1 MSALPPPLPS
11 VTDLAFSTSAPPSR
25 TVATDLKES
34 TNGID
39 YQYAY
44 NVLRRETMDGWRPI
58 GGPVVSRESRVQG
71 KNLYT
76 NWSEFDLL
84 RQVSVARTLDATNPI
99 ANGAVN
105 KLVSFILQT
114 GGIYKI
120 VPKSKSVKPPVE
132 YVVAGQDAVD
142 QWLEDSQWQ
151 FEEEEH
157 VRTAIVDGEL
167 FVHKA
172 RDEDS
177 LEATCRRFEP
187 EQVIQPPGA
196 TIANGWRLGVQHK
209 LGDVRK
215 ITAYNV
221 NWMLGALNNLTP
233 MGQIVQSSEVI
244 HYKRNV
250 VGSAARG
257 VSDFFCNADDM
268 DKIDRA
274 LDALGAG
281 TIARAKIA
289 YFRTHKEA
297 LPGAVE
303 GFAEA
308 NATGTFYNPLSQR
321 NEKRFVP
328 PDGAVADVPD
338 TVGVSTMPQGNTL
351 EAIEAINLLLRL
363 TIAHR
368 WSMPEFVASADSSN
382 NNYASILVAGSP
394 FVIFI
399 RMNQAKFRSVWR
411 ECLRWV
417 LRVKIALKQLP
428 ADFFDYCDVQVT
440 LPDPVISNALEDE
453 QIREIRSR
461 NKVLSPQT
469 WASQVMLNYDDE
481 TTNWREARA
490 ADPELAMQG
499 LPGVDQI
506 LGAKDPKADNA

>member
-1 MSALPPPLPS
+1 MSALPPS
-11 VTDLAFSTSAPPSR
+11 VTDLAFSSSPPIKPTSR
-25 TVATDLKES
+25 TDLKES
-34 TNGID
+34 SNGID

-58 GGPVVSRESRVQG
+58 GSALASRENRVQG

-99 ANGAVN
+99 ATGAVN
-105 KLVSFILQT
+105 KLVSFVLQT

-120 VPKSKSVKPPVE
+120 VPKSKSVKPPVG
-132 YVVAGQDAVD
+132 YVAAGQDATD
-142 QWLEDSQWQ
+142 QWLEETQWQ

-167 FVHKA
+167 LVHKA
-172 RDEDS
+172 RDEDTQ
-177 LEATCRRFEP
+177 EATCRRFEP
-187 EQVIQPPGA
+187 EQVVQPAGM
-196 TIANGWRLGVQHK
+196 TIMDGWRLGVQHK
-209 LGDVRK
+209 LNDVRK
-215 ITAYNV
+215 VLAYNV
-221 NWMLGALNNLTP
+221 NWALGVPQNQQP
-233 MGQIVQSSEVI
+233 MGGVVPASSVI

-268 DKIDRA
+268 DKIDRI
-274 LDALGAG
+274 LDAIGAG
-281 TIARAKIA
+281 TLAKSKIA

-297 LPGAVE
+297 LPGTVDK
-303 GFAEA
+303 FAED
-308 NATGTFYNPLSQR
+308 NATSTFYDPLTQR
-321 NEKRFVP
+321 QQKRFNP
-328 PDGAVADVPD
+328 PDGSVADVPD
-338 TVGVSTMPQGNTL
+338 TVGVTTVPQGTTL
-351 EAIEAINLLLRL
+351 ESIEAVNLLIRL
-363 TIAHR
+363 TLAHR
-368 WSMPEFVASADSSN
+368 WSMPEFLANADSSN

-399 RMNQAKFRSVWR
+399 RMNQAKFRAVWR
-411 ECLRWV
+411 DCIRWV

-461 NKVLSPQT
+461 NHILSPQT
-469 WASQVMLNYDDE
+469 WTSQVMLNYDDE
-481 TTNWREARA
+481 LANRREARA
-490 ADPELAMQG
+490 NDPDTAMQG

-506 LGAKDPKADNA
+506 LGQVEPKADNA